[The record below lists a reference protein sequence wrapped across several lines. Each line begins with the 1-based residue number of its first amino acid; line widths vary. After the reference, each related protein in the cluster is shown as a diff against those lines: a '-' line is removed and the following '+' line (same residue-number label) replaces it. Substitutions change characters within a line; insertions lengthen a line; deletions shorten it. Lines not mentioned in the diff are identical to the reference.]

1 MAVTTYRERLTAPAS
16 WWIGAVIFGAV
27 VCWVVA
33 VATTLMAGIAGGI
46 LAFAVA
52 GSLIAAYGNIP
63 VSAWPDGLRVGR
75 SHLTPEFLGD
85 VTVLNGPAFRHLLG
99 PDADARAWM
108 RTRAYVPGGLRVD
121 VADPRDPVPYWL
133 ISCRKPEAVAAA
145 LGHGTD

>member
-33 VATTLMAGIAGGI
+33 VATTLVAGIAGGI

-52 GSLIAAYGNIP
+52 GSLIVAYGNIP
-63 VSAWPDGLRVGR
+63 VSAGPDGLRVGR
-75 SHLTPEFLGD
+75 SHLTPEFMGD

-99 PDADARAWM
+99 ADADARAWM
-108 RTRAYVPGGLRVD
+108 RTRAYVPGGVRVD

-133 ISCRKPEAVAAA
+133 ISCRKPESVATA